1 MKISI
6 LTVCPYCHKKYIVSV
21 EEHDYYDWTYKR
33 KLMQECFPYLS
44 SVKRELLISGTC
56 KEYWNKMFKPFEEDN
71 DI

>member
-1 MKISI
+1 MKIPIS
-6 LTVCPYCHKKYIVSV
+6 TTCPYCHKKHIVNV

-44 SVKRELLISGTC
+44 SVERELLISGTC
-56 KEYWNKMFKPFEEDN
+56 KECWNKMFKSFEEDD

>member
-6 LTVCPYCHKKYIVSV
+6 WTVYPYCHKKYIVSV

-44 SVKRELLISGTC
+44 SVERELLISGTY
-56 KEYWNKMFKPFEEDN
+56 KECLNKMFKPFEEDN

>member
-6 LTVCPYCHKKYIVSV
+6 LTVCPYKKYIVSV

-44 SVKRELLISGTC
+44 SVERELLISGTC
-56 KEYWNKMFKPFEEDN
+56 KECWNKMFKPF
-71 DI
+71 